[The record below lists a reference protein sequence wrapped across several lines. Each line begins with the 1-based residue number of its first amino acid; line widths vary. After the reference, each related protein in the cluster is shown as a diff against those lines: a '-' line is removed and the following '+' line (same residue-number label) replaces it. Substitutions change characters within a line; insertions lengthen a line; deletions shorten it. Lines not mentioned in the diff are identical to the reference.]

1 MSFDEDK
8 LVRTQTAAIQRTE
21 TVFGPGSVSKE
32 TFGSDDEV
40 AAADDVEVEED
51 FRGED
56 SSDVTEEVKHWLAL
70 CAETEV
76 LAQELT
82 EQLRCVAIHLRSFP
96 IFFENQIEIVYTC

>member
-21 TVFGPGSVSKE
+21 TVFGPGSVFKE

-40 AAADDVEVEED
+40 AADDVEVEED

-56 SSDVTEEVKHWLAL
+56 SSDITEEVKHWLAL

-82 EQLRCVAIHLRSFP
+82 EQLRCVAIHLSFP
-96 IFFENQIEIVYTC
+96 IL